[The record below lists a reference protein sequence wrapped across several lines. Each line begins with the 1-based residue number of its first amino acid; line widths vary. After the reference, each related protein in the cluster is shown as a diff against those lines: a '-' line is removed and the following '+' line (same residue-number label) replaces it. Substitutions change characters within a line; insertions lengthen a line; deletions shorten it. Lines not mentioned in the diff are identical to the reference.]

1 MNIEQKTPAPEQKT
15 NLVQP
20 KREFGLE
27 SSPDAYII
35 SVHIR
40 NMMAT
45 MGEEYVRAIITE
57 LFLTTSKPQ
66 KQQTT
71 ATGDKL

>member
-57 LFLTTSKPQ
+57 LFLPRPA
-66 KQQTT
+66 KQSE
-71 ATGDKL
+71 TGVVNE